1 MENKAGT
8 GVPAGKYVN
17 TPTSTLNRP
26 ISGQG
31 YDDSTLSPTRP
42 LTKSNAPSNYPPREN
57 IDGNMGWMPKMN
69 ASENGSGI
77 CEGSDGKIPYFFF
90 FFLLC
95 FKDFFS
101 FVSKIFLW

>member
-1 MENKAGT
+1 MENKSGT
-8 GVPAGKYVN
+8 GVPAGKYLN

-42 LTKSNAPSNYPPREN
+42 LTKSNVPGTYPPREN
-57 IDGNMGWMPKMN
+57 LDGNMGWMPKMN

-77 CEGSDGKIPYFFF
+77 CEGSDGK
-90 FFLLC
+90 
-95 FKDFFS
+95 
-101 FVSKIFLW
+101 